1 MASNVQ
7 SNLLLEAAQQY
18 AQAISPEALAVLN
31 ARGISEETAGLFQ
44 LGTITNPINGHEM
57 YEGWLSIPY
66 LTVAQERGV
75 NYRHDLYVINTYT
88 NFLNGLL
95 DRRNFRVQQN

>member
-1 MASNVQ
+1 MMASNVQ
-7 SNLLLEAAQQY
+7 SKLLLEAAQQY

-66 LTVAQERGV
+66 LTASGGCVGFKFR
-75 NYRHDLYVINTYT
+75 R
-88 NFLNGLL
+88 L
-95 DRRNFRVQQN
+95 DDAKPK